1 MLGDRSPILIVFS
14 TTNSRLVLFILL
26 INHVIGGSRKVE
38 DGNSTK
44 MSKTRDKNA
53 SSSKASLAEQQ
64 AHANPAA
71 DSATAT
77 VLLQAIESLKT
88 ELKQDNTR
96 VRQDITLLQQ
106 ELSGKLDTMAEDLR
120 GLTDRVEEAESRV
133 GRVEDV
139 TLDLAVAL
147 AESMKRQ
154 KGLRDKLTDLES
166 RSRRYNI
173 RIFGVDEGEKPTS
186 MAKFVADLL
195 QRQLALPADLDL
207 KIQRAHRALSR
218 QPSASPRP
226 IIVNFQEF
234 AIKEMILKEAW
245 KKGVI
250 QLNGRNIFF
259 DHDYA
264 SEVIQKRKEYQK
276 IKKVL
281 KEKGIRFQT
290 PYTNMRI
297 HWEDGAKVYCTARK
311 AGLELRRRGLEV
323 TTRKSGSKS

>member
-1 MLGDRSPILIVFS
+1 
-14 TTNSRLVLFILL
+14 
-26 INHVIGGSRKVE
+26 
-38 DGNSTK
+38 

-64 AHANPAA
+64 AHANPAV
-71 DSATAT
+71 DGATAT

-96 VRQDITLLQQ
+96 VRQDITSLQQ

-166 RSRRYNI
+166 RSRRNNI

-195 QRQLALPADLDL
+195 QHDAEIWLQKLNGWQQVGQSSKECASNNSA
-207 KIQRAHRALSR
+207 KGKSR
-218 QPSASPRP
+218 VAP
-226 IIVNFQEF
+226 VD
-234 AIKEMILKEAW
+234 
-245 KKGVI
+245 GVI
-250 QLNGRNIFF
+250 TLDIKDGG
-259 DHDYA
+259 DSYA
-264 SEVIQKRKEYQK
+264 SQPLHR
-276 IKKVL
+276 VL
-281 KEKGIRFQT
+281 SF
-290 PYTNMRI
+290 
-297 HWEDGAKVYCTARK
+297 
-311 AGLELRRRGLEV
+311 LEI
-323 TTRKSGSKS
+323 